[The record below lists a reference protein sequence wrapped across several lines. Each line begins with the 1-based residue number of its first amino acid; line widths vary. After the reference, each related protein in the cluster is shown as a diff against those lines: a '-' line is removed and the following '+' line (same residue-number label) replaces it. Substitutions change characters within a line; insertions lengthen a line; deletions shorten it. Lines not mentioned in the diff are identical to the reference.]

1 LTYRTLFRYPSY
13 YNKLSAHYFGFA
25 LGLLINHAK
34 EYTVTQASYNI
45 VMFAYNEANNLA
57 NSVTAVANNC
67 DNNLHKFYLMANGC
81 TDKTVEV
88 AEALKRKLN
97 FDKMEVINIELGD
110 KCNAWNH
117 YVHNVADEEPLCH
130 FFVDA
135 DVIFSQQCFPL
146 LVEKI
151 AKANDSCHI
160 IAGMPLSGRN
170 LEFYQ
175 SLVTERFCFFGNL
188 YGMHQRYLKL
198 VKEKNFKLPIGL
210 NWIDSFLTKAANTD
224 IQFIQRN
231 LPDRVIHLP
240 GVGFHFESL
249 SPFNWD
255 DIKLYKNRIARYELG
270 KIQETYLDDIAAN
283 KWPATMHEINL
294 LIAESFE
301 QKTEA
306 LGLVKKYLV
315 KKRLGRLIA
324 KGK

>member
-1 LTYRTLFRYPSY
+1 
-13 YNKLSAHYFGFA
+13 
-25 LGLLINHAK
+25 
-34 EYTVTQASYNI
+34 VTQSSYNI

-67 DNNLHKFYLMANGC
+67 DDNLNKFYLVANGC
-81 TDKTVEV
+81 TDNTVGV
-88 AEALKRKLN
+88 AEELKKQLN

-117 YVHNVADEEPLCH
+117 YVHNVADEDTLCH

-135 DVIFSQQCFPL
+135 DVVFSQQCFPL
-146 LVEKI
+146 LIDKI
-151 AKANDSCHI
+151 TKANDSCHI

-188 YGMHQRYLKL
+188 YGMHQRYLRL
-198 VKEKNFKLPIGL
+198 VKEKKFKLPIGL

-224 IQFIQRN
+224 IQFIPQN
-231 LPDRVIHLP
+231 LPDRVIHLE
-240 GVGFHFESL
+240 GVGFHFDSL
-249 SPFNWD
+249 SPFKLD

-270 KIQETYLDDIAAN
+270 KIQETYLDDIDSN
-283 KWPATMHEINL
+283 KWPATMHKINL
-294 LIAESFE
+294 SIAESFE
-301 QKTEA
+301 EKTAA